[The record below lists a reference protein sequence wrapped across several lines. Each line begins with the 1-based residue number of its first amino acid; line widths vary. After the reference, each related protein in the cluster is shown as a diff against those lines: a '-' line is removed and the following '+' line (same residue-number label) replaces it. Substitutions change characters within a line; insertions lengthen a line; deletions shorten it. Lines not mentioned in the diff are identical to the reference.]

1 MEISW
6 IAGIDNI
13 AYIEYMREKEQEE
26 IQVNENYISSEERP
40 PKTGTKG

>member
-13 AYIEYMREKEQEE
+13 AYLEYMREQEE
-26 IQVNENYISSEERP
+26 TQANEDNTSSGVEP
-40 PKTGTKG
+40 PKTKNRG

>member
-13 AYIEYMREKEQEE
+13 AYLEYMKEQEE
-26 IQVNENYISSEERP
+26 TQVNENSTSLGVEP
-40 PKTGTKG
+40 PKSQNRG

>member
-13 AYIEYMREKEQEE
+13 AYLEYMREKEQEE
-26 IQVNENYISSEERP
+26 TQVNENNISSGEIP
-40 PKTGTKG
+40 PKTGIKE

>member
-13 AYIEYMREKEQEE
+13 AYLEYMREQEE
-26 IQVNENYISSEERP
+26 THVKENGTSWESEP
-40 PKTGTKG
+40 PKTGNNK